1 MWSDLGEWIGLRG
14 WLYSGESLRSLPR
27 FARLRHSHK
36 LPFGA
41 IVTYLTRSGRQV
53 TGSAAYTAAM
63 SGDRKIAVASDCAP
77 VTRDCPEDSG
87 LVTVT
92 RPIPIF
98 IGRSDSPPPTE
109 VNHPLLHA
117 IIRSVPST

>member
-36 LPFGA
+36 LHLWCNSHLPHS
-41 IVTYLTRSGRQV
+41 VGRQV

-98 IGRSDSPPPTE
+98 IGRGRGTK
-109 VNHPLLHA
+109 
-117 IIRSVPST
+117 